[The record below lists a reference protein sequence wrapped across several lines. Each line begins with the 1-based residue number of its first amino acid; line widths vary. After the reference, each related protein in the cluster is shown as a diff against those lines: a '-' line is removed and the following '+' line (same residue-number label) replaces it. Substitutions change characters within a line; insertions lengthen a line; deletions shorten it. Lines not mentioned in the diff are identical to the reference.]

1 MGIVERLP
9 EAQASLNSIVDRIAD
24 ANLPAALN
32 WLQEIE
38 ALFSLLSTQPLM
50 GYELGTKRLGKVR
63 LHAFGNY
70 VIYYRPITDGAQIL
84 EVIHAARDQDR
95 LV

>member
-1 MGIVERLP
+1 MGVVDTSP
-9 EAQASLNSIVDRIAD
+9 EARASLNSIVDRIAGD
-24 ANLPAALN
+24 NLPTALN

-50 GYELGTKRLGKVR
+50 GYELATRRLGKVR
-63 LHAFGNY
+63 LHVFGNY
-70 VIYYRPITDGAQIL
+70 LIYYRPIRDGVQIL
-84 EVIHAARDQDR
+84 EVIHGARDQDR